1 MSDSVCLVRVKSGGK
16 LLDGSAKVL
25 IFSVIF
31 SSSLMSI
38 VIVKER
44 GDVKIVEFA
53 GGKRRKKV
61 FEKIVKV
68 GGVCLE

>member
-1 MSDSVCLVRVKSGGK
+1 MSGSVCLVRVKSGGK
-16 LLDGSAKVL
+16 LLDGSVKVL

-53 GGKRRKKV
+53 EKKRK
-61 FEKIVKV
+61 
-68 GGVCLE
+68 GV